1 MCDRLISVARNEI
14 KRNKISDLTQIKRYA
29 IIQNVERQATWQINN
44 SKSRMK
50 KIIWYKS
57 GFDSW

>member
-29 IIQNVERQATWQINN
+29 IIQNVERQAT
-44 SKSRMK
+44 
-50 KIIWYKS
+50 
-57 GFDSW
+57 